1 MSTVVIAASIIVTV
15 TVVAAVLFTGRGR
28 ASGGHR
34 LKRRFGPEYAR
45 AVARHDGNIKEAERE
60 LDERV
65 QRHGALKKQ
74 PLPPGAR
81 EQYVVLWARIQEWFV
96 DSPWEA
102 AAGADVVLARLAKER
117 GFPGGEEFE
126 EQLAAL
132 SVHHAGQVHGYRR
145 VHMAV
150 HGRAGTEEMREAVVE
165 ARDLFDELLT
175 QRPDDSG
182 RRQPQSSEDRHHAPR
197 GLAGVT
203 RRDRG
208 T

>member
-1 MSTVVIAASIIVTV
+1 MSTVVITASIIMAVI
-15 TVVAAVLFTGRGR
+15 VVAAALFTGRGR
-28 ASGGHR
+28 ASGGHG

-45 AVARHDGNIKEAERE
+45 VVARHEGNTKEAERE

-65 QRHGALKKQ
+65 QRHGSLREQ

-81 EQYVVLWARIQEWFV
+81 EQYVVLWARIQDRFV

-102 AAGADVVLARLAKER
+102 TAAADVVMARLAKER

-150 HGRAGTEEMREAVVE
+150 RGRAGTEEMREAVVE

-175 QRPDDSG
+175 QRPDNSSP
-182 RRQPQSSEDRHHAPR
+182 RRPQSSEDRSHMPRAP
-197 GLAGVT
+197 G
-203 RRDRG
+203 RRHTKG
-208 T
+208 

>member
-1 MSTVVIAASIIVTV
+1 MPTVVITASIIVAV
-15 TVVAAVLFTGRGR
+15 ISVAAVLFTGRGR
-28 ASGGHR
+28 ASGEHA

-45 AVARHDGNIKEAERE
+45 AVARHDGNTKTAERE

-65 QRHGALKKQ
+65 QRHGFLKEQ

-81 EQYVVLWARIQEWFV
+81 EQYAAQWARIQEWFV

-102 AAGADVVLARLAKER
+102 AAEADAVLARLAKDR

-132 SVHHAGQVHGYRR
+132 SVHHAGQVHGYRK

-150 HGRAGTEEMREAVVE
+150 RGQADTEEMREAVVE

-182 RRQPQSSEDRHHAPR
+182 RHRQQSYDDRGHAPR
-197 GLAGVT
+197 PLG
-203 RRDRG
+203 RRHTKG
-208 T
+208 